1 MLVTNERPSIPAII
15 QPDRLIDIR
24 LYHEF
29 RTRQSFGDLRFEAGH
44 FGMLKKVSE
53 PFVR

>member
-1 MLVTNERPSIPAII
+1 
-15 QPDRLIDIR
+15 

-29 RTRQSFGDLRFEAGH
+29 RTRQSLGDLRFQAGH

-53 PFVR
+53 PFVRQPEGPPLMIREQTHIHISF